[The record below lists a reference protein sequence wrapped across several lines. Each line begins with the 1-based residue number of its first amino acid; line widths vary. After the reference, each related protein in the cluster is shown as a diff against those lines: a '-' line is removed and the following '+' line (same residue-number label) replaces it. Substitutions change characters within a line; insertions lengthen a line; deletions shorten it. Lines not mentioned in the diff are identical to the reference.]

1 MMNVMVLGSGGSVPS
16 PIRNLPAVAVQI
28 EGDIVLFDCG
38 EGTQRQMM
46 KLGMSYSKV
55 QAVFIS
61 HLHLDHFLGVF
72 GLSETLRLNGRTEPL
87 PIFAPRGASALF
99 HAFRK
104 FGILQVHEFDAADL
118 SSGKPLF
125 TLHSHDIHAFEVD
138 HGPNLD
144 AFGFLVKERPRRRFY
159 EAKAKKAGLA
169 GPLFKQIE
177 KEGSL
182 MLKGKKLKLED
193 VTYVQEGLSLAYSG
207 DTVHCKNLATAAR
220 GVDLLLHECTFD
232 DSLREAADEKY
243 HSTASD
249 AANAAKEAHAKRL
262 VLLHASGRYGLDDP
276 VLLGQARKI
285 FKNTELA
292 SDGWSIE
299 LK

>member
-1 MMNVMVLGSGGSVPS
+1 MVLGSGGSVPS
-16 PIRNLPAVAVQI
+16 PVRNLPAVAVQI

-46 KLGMSYSKV
+46 RLGMSYSKV
-55 QAVFIS
+55 QAIFIS

-72 GLSETLRLNGRTEPL
+72 GLSETLRLNGRSEPL
-87 PIFAPRGASALF
+87 HVFAPRGASALF

-125 TLHSHDIHAFEVD
+125 TLHGHDVFAFEVD

-144 AFGFLVKERPRRRFY
+144 AFGFVVRERPRRRFY

-169 GPLFKQIE
+169 GPLFSQIE

-182 MLKGKKLKLED
+182 TLKGKKIKLED
-193 VTYVQEGLSLAYSG
+193 VTYVQAGRSVAYSG
-207 DTVHCKNLATAAR
+207 DTMYCKNLAGAAR
-220 GVDLLLHECTFD
+220 GADLLLHECTFD
-232 DSLREAADEKY
+232 DSMREAADEKY
-243 HSTASD
+243 HSTSSD
-249 AANAAKEAHAKRL
+249 AARAAKEAGAKHL
-262 VLLHASGRYGLDDP
+262 VLLHMSGRYGQDDP
-276 VLLGQARKI
+276 LLLEPARKI
-285 FKNTELA
+285 FKKTDLA